1 MYTSVAIT
9 THQSSPYFHALLPR
23 YTGFYF
29 AVQSGGNFEIDYV
42 VLDPDDRVI
51 LEGQGEKQGDYIF
64 TANKVSC
71 HDVFTKLLLMAILCS
86 LENTRFALKMK
97 RTLKTSFSTL
107 SMC

>member
-1 MYTSVAIT
+1 MVSV
-9 THQSSPYFHALLPR
+9 YFSCCYDTPELTILSLIGPR

-64 TANKVSC
+64 TANKVRR
-71 HDVFTKLLLMAILCS
+71 HDIFTKL
-86 LENTRFALKMK
+86 FADGYPL
-97 RTLKTSFSTL
+97 
-107 SMC
+107 

>member
-1 MYTSVAIT
+1 MLSFVG
-9 THQSSPYFHALLPR
+9 PR

-64 TANKVSC
+64 TANKVTR
-71 HDVFTKLLLMAILCS
+71 HDTFTKLLLMAILCS

-107 SMC
+107 STC